1 MSTFAKRYNQTG
13 KVIILS
19 ETTDMPL
26 TLAGALSGICWNS
39 DTSDPKKNYKR
50 GMDCL
55 KSGHGRVLEFPQI
68 YMVLDGW
75 SARVI
80 REFERHIGGAP
91 TYLQASTRYIDYSN
105 FDYITPKSIEDDIT
119 LKKFYDIGMEQISAA
134 ARLAVSQGAKREDI
148 ANLYPLGMT
157 TKVVHRTNLRNLMD
171 MAKVRKCTRA
181 YWEFRQLF
189 QAIED
194 ALAIYSDEWHYLI
207 KEEHI
212 FKCKCDID
220 GYCSESHSCGK
231 KMPEAEFRKWM
242 YAIEV
247 WRKAGLTI
255 EDIDNEIAEQLKEAS
270 DDDNSEN
277 DN

>member
-1 MSTFAKRYNQTG
+1 MSTLAIRRNQKG

-26 TLAGALSGICWNS
+26 TLAGAMAGICWNA

-68 YMVLDGW
+68 YMVLDEW

-80 REFERHIGGAP
+80 REFYTHISGGP
-91 TYLQASTRYIDYSN
+91 TRLQASTRYINYND
-105 FDYITPKSIEDDIT
+105 FDYVIPSAIENNSEAKDVYESLMGEIALTANYLENDLGI
-119 LKKFYDIGMEQISAA
+119 
-134 ARLAVSQGAKREDI
+134 KREDSGMV
-148 ANLYPLGMT
+148 LPLAME
-157 TKVVHRTNLRNLMD
+157 TKVVVRTNLRYLID

-194 ALAIYSDEWHYLI
+194 ALAIYSDEWRYLI

-242 YAIEV
+242 YAIET
-247 WRKAGLTI
+247 WRKTGLTLD
-255 EDIDNEIAEQLKEAS
+255 DIDNKIAEQLKEK
-270 DDDNSEN
+270 EN
-277 DN
+277 EPI